1 MYILAYSILTPIIA
15 VFLPMVLNNENGWL
29 ITILMSMLGIIFSVT
44 NLIEKRNKVAIIV
57 LVVNI
62 GVFIYSIIA
71 TVNYWTN

>member
-1 MYILAYSILTPIIA
+1 MYILAYSILTPLIA

-29 ITILMSMLGIIFSVT
+29 ITILMSILGIIFSVT
-44 NLIEKRNKVAIIV
+44 NLIEKRDKVAIIV

>member
-29 ITILMSMLGIIFSVT
+29 ITILMSILGIIFSVT
-44 NLIEKRNKVAIIV
+44 NLIEKRDKVAIIV

-71 TVNYWTN
+71 TVNYWMN

>member
-15 VFLPMVLNNENGWL
+15 VFLPMVLNNDNGWL
-29 ITILMSMLGIIFSVT
+29 ITILMSLLGIIFSVT
-44 NLIEKRNKVAIIV
+44 NLIEKRDKVAIIV

>member
-1 MYILAYSILTPIIA
+1 MYILSYSILTPIIA

-44 NLIEKRNKVAIIV
+44 NLIEKRDKVAIIV

>member
-29 ITILMSMLGIIFSVT
+29 ITILISMLGIIFSVT
-44 NLIEKRNKVAIIV
+44 NLIEKRDKVAIIV
-57 LVVNI
+57 LVINI
-62 GVFIYSIIA
+62 GAFIYSIIA

>member
-1 MYILAYSILTPIIA
+1 MYILAYSILTPLIA
-15 VFLPMVLNNENGWL
+15 VFLPMVLNNDNGWL
-29 ITILMSMLGIIFSVT
+29 ITILMSLLGIIFSVT
-44 NLIEKRNKVAIIV
+44 NLIEKRDKVAIIV

>member
-44 NLIEKRNKVAIIV
+44 NLIEKRDKVAIIV

>member
-29 ITILMSMLGIIFSVT
+29 ITILMSILGIIFSVT
-44 NLIEKRNKVAIIV
+44 NLIEKRDKVAIIV

>member
-1 MYILAYSILTPIIA
+1 MYILAYSILTPLIA

-44 NLIEKRNKVAIIV
+44 NLIEKRDKVAIIV

>member
-44 NLIEKRNKVAIIV
+44 NLIEKRDKVAIIV
-57 LVVNI
+57 LVVNL

>member
-44 NLIEKRNKVAIIV
+44 NLIEKRDKLAIIV

>member
-1 MYILAYSILTPIIA
+1 MYILAYSIFTPLIA

-44 NLIEKRNKVAIIV
+44 NLIEKRDKVAIIV

-62 GVFIYSIIA
+62 GVFIYSIFI

>member
-1 MYILAYSILTPIIA
+1 MYILAYSILTPLTA

-44 NLIEKRNKVAIIV
+44 NLIEKRDKVAIII

-62 GVFIYSIIA
+62 GVFIYSIIT
-71 TVNYWTN
+71 TVNYWTS

>member
-44 NLIEKRNKVAIIV
+44 NLIEKRDKIAIIV
-57 LVVNI
+57 LVANI